1 MSPWPSWLRRLIIV
15 LWVPIGSRS
24 GCATASCIRPPYTA
38 GRPACG
44 CSTSAKP
51 STVLACWT
59 WQPGSARHRPDH
71 DRVAHLLGLYVAA
84 GGHPD
89 ALASRGGLPAAT
101 WALGW
106 HRVWAAAWFIEQAA
120 TGAFDATTDTAHGV
134 IVHRQLTSAAALLR
148 C

>member
-1 MSPWPSWLRRLIIV
+1 MGADRQPFGLCHGELHPTSLHRGPAGLRL
-15 LWVPIGSRS
+15 LDFGKAFHGPGLLDL
-24 GCATASCIRPPYTA
+24 ATWFGT
-38 GRPACG
+38 
-44 CSTSAKP
+44 
-51 STVLACWT
+51 
-59 WQPGSARHRPDH
+59 RHRPDH